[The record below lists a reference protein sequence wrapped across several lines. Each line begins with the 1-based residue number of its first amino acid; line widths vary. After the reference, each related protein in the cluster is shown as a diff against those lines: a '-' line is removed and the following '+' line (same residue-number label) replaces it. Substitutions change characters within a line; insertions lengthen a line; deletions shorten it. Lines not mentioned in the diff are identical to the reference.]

1 MTQSRIRLDGQVA
14 VVTGAS
20 SGIGRACALALG
32 QAGAAV
38 AVNHL
43 PRSASQAAEA
53 VQEIEAA
60 GGRAV
65 AIPGDVSVEADVE
78 ALVSRTVEAFGDLHV
93 MVCNAGIQDDAA
105 FLDMTLEQWSRVI
118 GVNLTGYFLC
128 ARAAA
133 RRFVARGMQE
143 GSPALGKIVL
153 MSSVHDTIPWAGHA
167 NYAASKGGVMLLG
180 KTLAQELAPRKIR
193 VNLVSP
199 GAIRTSINRAAW
211 ETEAALARLLPLIP
225 YGRIGEP
232 ADIARIV
239 VWLASDESDYVTGET
254 IVCDGGMTL
263 YPGFA
268 DNG

>member
-1 MTQSRIRLDGQVA
+1 MTPSRIRLDGQVA

-20 SGIGRACALALG
+20 SGIGRSCALALA

-43 PRSASQAAEA
+43 PRSATQAAAA
-53 VQEIEAA
+53 VREIEAK
-60 GGRAV
+60 GGRAA
-65 AIPGDVSVEADVE
+65 AIPADASVEVEVE
-78 ALVSRTVEAFGDLHV
+78 ALVRRTVETFGDLHI

-118 GVNLTGYFLC
+118 AVNLTGYFLC
-128 ARAAA
+128 TRAAA
-133 RRFVARGMQE
+133 RHFVRRGRRAD
-143 GSPALGKIVL
+143 SPACGKLVL

-167 NYAASKGGVMLLG
+167 NYAASKGGVVLLG
-180 KTLAQELAPRKIR
+180 KTLAQELAPKKIR
-193 VNLVSP
+193 VNMVSP
-199 GAIRTSINRAAW
+199 GAVRTPINRAAW
-211 ETEAALARLLPLIP
+211 ETEAARGRLLELIP
-225 YGRIGEP
+225 YGRLGEP
-232 ADIARIV
+232 EDIARVV

>member
-1 MTQSRIRLDGQVA
+1 LDGQVA

-20 SGIGRACALALG
+20 SGIGRGCALALA

-38 AVNHL
+38 VVNHL
-43 PRSASQAAEA
+43 PRSADQGAA
-53 VQEIEAA
+53 VVKEIEAA
-60 GGRAV
+60 GGRAA
-65 AIPGDVSVEADVE
+65 AIGADVSQESQVQ
-78 ALVSRTVEAFGDLHV
+78 ALVDGAVAAFGDLHV
-93 MVCNAGIQDDAA
+93 MVCNAGIQDDAG
-105 FLDMTLEQWSRVI
+105 FLDMTLEQWNRVI

-133 RRFVARGMQE
+133 RHFVRRGAQA
-143 GSPALGKIVL
+143 GSPALGKLVL

-193 VNLVSP
+193 VNMVSP

-211 ETEAALARLLPLIP
+211 GTEAALQRLLPLIP

-232 ADIARIV
+232 ADIARLV
-239 VWLASDESDYVTGET
+239 LWLASDESDYVNGET

>member
-1 MTQSRIRLDGQVA
+1 VTQSRIRLDGQVA

-20 SGIGRACALALG
+20 SGIGRGCALALA

-38 AVNHL
+38 VVNHL
-43 PRSASQAAEA
+43 PRSAPQAAD
-53 VQEIEAA
+53 VVKEIEAG
-60 GGRAV
+60 GGRAAAV
-65 AIPGDVSVEADVE
+65 AGDVSREAEVD
-78 ALVSRTVEAFGDLHV
+78 ALVRGAVETFGDLDL

-105 FLDMTLEQWSRVI
+105 FLDMTLEQWNRVI

-133 RRFVARGMQE
+133 RHFSRRGARAGA
-143 GSPALGKIVL
+143 PALGKIVL

-193 VNLVSP
+193 VNMVSP

-211 ETEAALARLLPLIP
+211 ETEAALDRLLPLIP

-232 ADIARIV
+232 ADIARVV
-239 VWLASDESDYVTGET
+239 VWLASDESDYVTGGT

>member
-1 MTQSRIRLDGQVA
+1 MRSAIRLDGQVA
-14 VVTGAS
+14 IVTGAS
-20 SGIGRACALALG
+20 SGIGRASALALG

-38 AVNHL
+38 VVNHL
-43 PRSASQAAEA
+43 PRSADEAAE
-53 VQEIEAA
+53 VVREIEAA
-60 GGRAV
+60 GGK
-65 AIPGDVSVEADVE
+65 AIAAAGDVSVEAEVDGLVRE
-78 ALVSRTVEAFGDLHV
+78 ALERFGDLHV
-93 MVCNAGIQDDAA
+93 MVSNAGIQDDAS
-105 FLDMTLEQWSRVI
+105 FLEMSLEQWNRVMA
-118 GVNLTGYFLC
+118 VNLTGGFLC

-133 RRFVARGMQE
+133 RHFVRRGPVP
-143 GSPALGKIVL
+143 GSPALGKLVL

-167 NYAASKGGVMLLG
+167 NYAASKGGLMLLG

-199 GAIRTSINRAAW
+199 GAIRTPINHGAW
-211 ETEAALARLLPLIP
+211 ASDRSLDRLLKLIP